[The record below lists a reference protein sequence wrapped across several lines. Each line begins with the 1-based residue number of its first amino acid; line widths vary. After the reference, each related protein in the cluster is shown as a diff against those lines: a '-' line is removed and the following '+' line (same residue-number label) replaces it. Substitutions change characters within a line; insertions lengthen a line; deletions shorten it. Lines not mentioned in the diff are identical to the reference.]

1 VTAPVGSRSPD
12 ARTRAVDLVV
22 VTGMSGSGKSTAIA
36 ALEDE
41 GYYCIDNLP
50 TALVERFVELCAGSS
65 DLAGLHKVALG
76 LDLRDSSYVEKWPQ
90 VRRRLEA
97 AGHDVFVVFLDASDE
112 VLLRRFSETRRAHPL
127 GGARDLPE
135 AIAAERRMLASL
147 KERSSLVI
155 DTGDMTVHEL
165 KRRVREV
172 VSGQANAAKTPAI
185 TVKSFGF
192 KYGIATD
199 ADMVFDV
206 RFLPNPHFVDQLR
219 PLTGNDKA
227 VADYVMERAETRD
240 FLVRLRALLEFLLPL
255 YQQEGRSYLTLA
267 IGCTGGRHRS
277 VTLAS
282 VVGEFL
288 RERGHAVIVRHRDV
302 ERGT

>member
-1 VTAPVGSRSPD
+1 VT
-12 ARTRAVDLVV
+12 RTRAVDIVV

-50 TALVERFVELCAGSS
+50 TALVPRFVELCASS
-65 DLAGLHKVALG
+65 GDSSSLSKVGLG

-90 VRRRLEA
+90 ARRRIET
-97 AGHDVFVVFLDASDE
+97 AGHNVFVIFLDASDE

-127 GGARDLPE
+127 GQGRNLTE
-135 AIAAERRMLASL
+135 AIQAERRMLEPL
-147 KERSSLVI
+147 KERTSLVL

-165 KRRVREV
+165 KRRVRELV
-172 VSGQANAAKTPAI
+172 TGQAAGTGPAI

-192 KYGIATD
+192 KYGMATD

-206 RFLPNPHFVDQLR
+206 RFLPNPHFVDALR
-219 PLTGNDKA
+219 PLTGTDKA
-227 VADYVMERAETRD
+227 AADYVLGRAETTE
-240 FLVRLRALLEFLLPL
+240 FLSRVTSMLEFLLPL
-255 YQQEGRSYLTLA
+255 YQAEGRSYLTIG

-277 VTLAS
+277 VTLAE
-282 VVGEFL
+282 VVGGFL
-288 RERGHAVIVRHRDV
+288 RDRGYSVIVRHRDV
-302 ERGT
+302 ER